1 MVTYDIRII
10 VNIFVVFVILL
21 LVLPL
26 YILVILC
33 IQKYR
38 I

>member
-10 VNIFVVFVILL
+10 VNIFVLFIIML

-26 YILVILC
+26 YVLLIL
-33 IQKYR
+33 
-38 I
+38 

>member
-10 VNIFVVFVILL
+10 VNIFVLFIIML

-26 YILVILC
+26 YVLFIL
-33 IQKYR
+33 
-38 I
+38 